1 MKLIRKRASYK
12 DKSKYG
18 KKYYKNNFKEINL
31 LQAEAAH
38 QKSKYEKLNKDFT
51 KRKTS
56 KEETVVLSDSLDIDF
71 SSISESNH
79 SSNETGKISIAYDS
93 DSADN
98 DEIISSYISS

>member
-1 MKLIRKRASYK
+1 M
-12 DKSKYG
+12 
-18 KKYYKNNFKEINL
+18 
-31 LQAEAAH
+31 QAEAAH

-56 KEETVVLSDSLDIDF
+56 KEETVVIDDSSGSDS

-93 DSADN
+93 DSAEN
-98 DEIISSYISS
+98 DEISSSYISS